1 MKRLLTPALLLFFHA
16 ATHAQTISGAVK
28 DDAGKPAEKA
38 TVSLLNAVDS
48 SIVKLDAAK
57 ADGTYQFET
66 IGNGRYLIMASN
78 VGFNTAYSAAF
89 DYTGADIKLNEL
101 VLEKASTQLQ
111 GVVVTAK
118 RPLVEVKPGRMVVNV
133 EGTINATGNDG
144 LELLRKSPGVL
155 VDKDDNISMAG
166 KNGVRI
172 YIDGKPSPLT
182 GADLA
187 SYLRSLQSSDIES
200 IELIT
205 NPSAKYEAAGNAGI
219 INIRLKKNKAF
230 GTNGT
235 ITAGANV
242 ATYANY
248 NGGFNINHRNKK
260 VNLFG
265 NYNYSQ
271 GLRFNKQYILRDVS
285 DSLFDQHMISK
296 SYSKAHNFK
305 AGMDYFINDKNTIGI
320 MVNGNISDVDRREP
334 GDMPITYK
342 PTNTVDRILYT
353 NTQTLRDRSNYNGN
367 LNYRYADTSGREL
380 NVDLDYGY
388 FNIDG
393 NQYVPNIY
401 RRASD
406 GAEVNRNIYRII
418 TATDIDLYSFKL
430 DYEQPFFKGKLGYGG
445 KLNFVNTGNDFKNYD
460 ANGSSESLDY
470 GKSNYF
476 KYKENVN
483 ALYVNYNRAY
493 KTFSYQLGLRAENTN
508 SDGISTG
515 KQWDEASQTYK
526 DYEGKVKRNYT
537 DFFPSA
543 SITYNKNPMNQWSIS
558 YSRRIDRPDYDD
570 LNPFE
575 YRLNDYL
582 YARGNTNLRPQYT
595 NTIGITHT
603 YKYKLN
609 TSLNY
614 SHVKDMFVQLI
625 DTIDRTK
632 SFQTN
637 ENLANQDV
645 FSLNVSY
652 PFTYKTYT
660 FFSNLTANYSLYEA
674 NFGDGKVINTKNFNV
689 QYFMQHSLKF
699 GKTWTAELTG
709 LYLSPF
715 VWAGTFRGKSMGF
728 ISTGLQKT
736 ILKGDGTIKASVD
749 DLFKT
754 MRFTGDMNFAGAYT
768 YVIAKWDSRQ
778 FKLNFTYKFGN
789 KQVKSARQRKTGLD
803 DESKRASGGGSS
815 TPGQ

>member
-1 MKRLLTPALLLFFHA
+1 MKLLLTPLFFFFY
-16 ATHAQTISGAVK
+16 ATIQAQVISGTVK
-28 DDAGKPAEKA
+28 DDAGKPVENT
-38 TVSLLNAVDS
+38 TVSLLNAKDS
-48 SIVKLDAAK
+48 SIVKLNAAGT
-57 ADGTYQFET
+57 DGGYRFES
-66 IGNGRYLIMASN
+66 ISNGRYLVMATN
-78 VGFNTAYSAAF
+78 IGYAPAYSSVF
-89 DYTGADIKLNEL
+89 DYDGADLKLDDIA
-101 VLEKASTQLQ
+101 LEKSSTQLS
-111 GVVVTAK
+111 GVVVTSK
-118 RPLVEVKPGRMVVNV
+118 KPLVEVKPGRMVVNV

-187 SYLRSLQSSDIES
+187 SYLRSLQSSDIEA

-248 NGGFNINHRNKK
+248 NGGINLNHRNKN
-260 VNLFG
+260 VNVFG
-265 NYNYSQ
+265 SYNYNQ
-271 GLRFNKQYILRDVS
+271 GLRFSKQYIRREVS
-285 DSLFDQHMISK
+285 DSLFDQNMISK
-296 SYSKAHNFK
+296 NYLKGHNFK
-305 AGMDYFINDKNTIGI
+305 AGVDYFINSRNTIGV
-320 MVNGNISDVDRREP
+320 MVNGNIADVDRREP
-334 GDMPITYK
+334 GNMPIAYK
-342 PTNTVDRILYT
+342 PTGVTDRILYT
-353 NTQTLRDRSNYNGN
+353 NTQTLRDRNNLNGN

-380 NVDLDYGY
+380 NVDLDYGH
-388 FNIDG
+388 FKIDG

-401 RRASD
+401 MRAAD
-406 GAEVNRNIYRII
+406 GTEQSRNIYRII
-418 TATDIDLYSFKL
+418 TATNIDLYSFKL
-430 DYEQPFFKGKLGYGG
+430 DYEHPFLKGKLGYGG

-460 ANGSSESLDY
+460 ANGSTESLDY

-476 KYKENVN
+476 KYRENVN

-493 KTFSYQLGLRAENTN
+493 KTFSYQVGLRAENTHSN
-508 SDGISTG
+508 GTSTG
-515 KQWDEASQTYK
+515 KQWDEATQAYK
-526 DYEGKVKRNYT
+526 DYEGKVKRDYT
-537 DFFPSA
+537 DLFPSA
-543 SITYNKNPMNQWSIS
+543 SVTYNKNPMNQWSIS

-582 YARGNTNLRPQYT
+582 YARGNTNLKPQYT
-595 NTIGITHT
+595 NTVGITHT
-603 YKYKLN
+603 YKFKLN

-625 DTIDRTK
+625 DTIDKTK

-674 NFGDGKVINTKNFNV
+674 SFGDGKDIHTKNFNV

-699 GKTWTAELTG
+699 AKTWTAELTG

-715 VWAGTFRGKSMGF
+715 VWAGTFKGRSMGF
-728 ISTGLQKT
+728 ISLGMQKT
-736 ILKGDGTIKASVD
+736 VLNGNGTLKASVD

-754 MRFTGDMNFAGAYT
+754 MRFTGDMNFAGAYN

-778 FKLNFTYKFGN
+778 FKLNFTYRFGN

-803 DESKRASGGGSS
+803 DESKRASGGSS